1 MMVILMTDLVF
12 KKEALEEL
20 RGEFMGRVWAYQN
33 QAENMIIDSIDQWG
47 LADRMVSEGQIIKA
61 GIKERADPV
70 VKEKDKA
77 HSDAVRF
84 RAGLVNP
91 IEKGSQALLA
101 KMQSFKRRYD
111 REQAEIQ
118 KSREAELLAEQ
129 EKACQEQAKQMEAEG
144 QPSEV
149 IEAVKELGRENFYV
163 PTQVLRSKT
172 GFSIGWDFEIVD
184 EKMVPDLYVVRE
196 INKKAI
202 REIIKTKKGNIKIP
216 GIKIF
221 QVEKTKRSRGNQ

>member
-1 MMVILMTDLVF
+1 MTDLVF
-12 KKEALEEL
+12 NQEALQDL
-20 RGEFMGRVWAYQN
+20 RGEFMGRVQAYQN
-33 QAENMIIDSIDQWG
+33 QAENMIIDSIEQWG
-47 LADRMVSEGQIIKA
+47 LADRMVSEGQIIKS

-70 VKEKDKA
+70 VREKDKA

-84 RAGLVNP
+84 RAGLVGP

-118 KSREAELLAEQ
+118 KKREAELLAEQ
-129 EKACQEQAKQMEAEG
+129 EKACLEQAKQMEAEG
-144 QPSEV
+144 QSPEV
-149 IEAVKELGRENFYV
+149 IEAVRQLGRENVYV
-163 PTQVLRSKT
+163 PTQILRSKT

-184 EKMVPDLYVVRE
+184 EELVPDLYVIKE

-202 REIIKTKKGNIKIP
+202 REIIKTQKGNIKIP

-221 QVEKTKRSRGNQ
+221 QVEKTTRSRGK